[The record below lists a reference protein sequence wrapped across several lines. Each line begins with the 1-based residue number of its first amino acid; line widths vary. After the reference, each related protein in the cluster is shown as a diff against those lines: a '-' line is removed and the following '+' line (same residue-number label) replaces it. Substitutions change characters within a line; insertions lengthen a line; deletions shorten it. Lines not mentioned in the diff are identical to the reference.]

1 MGSVVQ
7 RRSYGSVKVVWLDR
21 LEAVRRV
28 REAGRNLVMAHPEV
42 IGVYLFGSLAEG
54 RAVPGSDADILI
66 LLERSERRWI
76 DRPLEFYPYFENAGI
91 GVDLFCYTIE
101 EADRTPL
108 ARRALEGGVLLAGRS
123 PVNQP

>member
-1 MGSVVQ
+1 
-7 RRSYGSVKVVWLDR
+7 VKIIWLDR
-21 LEAVRRV
+21 LEAGRRV
-28 REAGRNLVMAHPEV
+28 REASRNLVMEHPEV

-66 LLERSERRWI
+66 LLGRSERRWI
-76 DRPLEFYPYFENAGI
+76 DRPLEFYPYFENVGI

-108 ARRALEGGVLLAGRS
+108 ARRGVEGGILLAGRS
-123 PVNQP
+123 PLSRS